1 MNYHFYT
8 ATPESTELPK
18 WMSLFASVSDIESSL
33 KMDNTEGLPLVYNR
47 FLKSRTWDANDRVVF
62 LHDDLHIH
70 DTNIVEKLDQAH
82 EKYDVVGLA
91 GCAGLTRHEFFMWH
105 LIGKERSGTVTHTKD
120 GQYWTNV
127 YGPNDL
133 RCHFIDGLFMSVNP
147 SLLLEKDVWFDEDFD
162 FHHYDLTFCVRCV
175 QKGIKIGTPIQPIF
189 VIHEGMGEMTPEF
202 MASNAKAKAKYY
214 NQYPFVE

>member
-1 MNYHFYT
+1 MKQNNYHFYT

-18 WMSLFASVSDIESSL
+18 WMSLSEHVSDIDGSV
-33 KMDNTEGLPLVYNR
+33 KFDNTEGLPLVYNR
-47 FLKSRTWDANDRVVF
+47 FLKSRTWDADDRVVF

-91 GCAGLTRHEFFMWH
+91 GCGGKLSKTDVAMWH
-105 LIGKERSGTVTHTKD
+105 LMGEIKSGTVTHTKD

-127 YGPNDL
+127 YGPNDV
-133 RCHFIDGLFMSVNP
+133 RCVFMDGLFLSVNP

-162 FHHYDLTFCVRCV
+162 FHHYDSSFFLRCAR
-175 QKGIKIGTPIQPIF
+175 GGLICGTPPTPIF
-189 VIHEGMGEMTPEF
+189 VIHEGMGETTNAF
-202 MASNAKAKAKYY
+202 LKSNEIFKQKYY
-214 NQYPFVE
+214 SW